1 MIIIS
6 HFFLEHLNNI
16 VEATL
21 SCTLLVAWNYCVYY
35 QTTQTGFNIY
45 LDLFLIWQLPFFKN
59 FYKDLHLR
67 CCKRPSSDSH
77 YRHFCFAQLDLHQ
90 FEANFYRWIL
100 ISLRPIFTLYRNRS
114 INSNGKEDG
123 WLLWD
128 GNILISNS
136 LRKQMCTW

>member
-1 MIIIS
+1 MRPPWAALYLSHETTVFIIKRLKQDS
-6 HFFLEHLNNI
+6 
-16 VEATL
+16 T
-21 SCTLLVAWNYCVYY
+21 S
-35 QTTQTGFNIY
+35 QM
-45 LDLFLIWQLPFFKN
+45 DLFLIWQLPFFKN

-67 CCKRPSSDSH
+67 CCKRPWSDSH

-136 LRKQMCTW
+136 LRKQMCTCKVLTFN

>member
-1 MIIIS
+1 MRPLWAALYLSHETTVFIIKRLKQDS
-6 HFFLEHLNNI
+6 
-16 VEATL
+16 T
-21 SCTLLVAWNYCVYY
+21 S
-35 QTTQTGFNIY
+35 QM
-45 LDLFLIWQLPFFKN
+45 DLFLIWQLPFFKN
-59 FYKDLHLR
+59 LYKDLHLR
-67 CCKRPSSDSH
+67 CCKRPWSDSH

-100 ISLRPIFTLYRNRS
+100 TSLRPIFTLYRNRS

-136 LRKQMCTW
+136 LRKQMCTCKVLTFN

>member
-1 MIIIS
+1 MRPPWAALYLSHETTVFIIKRLKQDS
-6 HFFLEHLNNI
+6 TSKME
-16 VEATL
+16 
-21 SCTLLVAWNYCVYY
+21 
-35 QTTQTGFNIY
+35 
-45 LDLFLIWQLPFFKN
+45 LFLIWQLPCFKI

-67 CCKRPSSDSH
+67 CWKRPWSVSH
-77 YRHFCFAQLDLHQ
+77 YRHFCFAQLDLNQ

-100 ISLRPIFTLYRNRS
+100 TSLRPIFTLYRNRS

-136 LRKQMCTW
+136 LRKQMCTCKVLTFN